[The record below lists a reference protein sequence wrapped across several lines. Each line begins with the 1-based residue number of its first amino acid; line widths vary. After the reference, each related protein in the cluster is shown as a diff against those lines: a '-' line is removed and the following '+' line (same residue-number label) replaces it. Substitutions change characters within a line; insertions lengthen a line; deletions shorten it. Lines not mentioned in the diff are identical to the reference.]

1 MKSRNNVLQA
11 RVDRMVRSAN
21 ELSITQSEKGPMD
34 LAKWGLLASSIKA
47 MSEAFRAP
55 PGPVLPSFPSSSSP
69 PPQGHWAS
77 ATSDFGS
84 VWICHLHPPQGTPVH
99 LSGWRQRQ
107 AICFFSETHHSPSHS
122 LPSSPHTTP
131 LSLAGLQPQR
141 PAFPPTHQPHTI
153 LGALVRLSPVP
164 QISARLAPSPTTK
177 VTFTASSFLS
187 SLKLNTPF
195 TTFTLHLLFLLYFS
209 P

>member
-84 VWICHLHPPQGTPVH
+84 VWICYLHPPQGTPVH
-99 LSGWRQRQ
+99 LSGWQQRQ
-107 AICFFSETHHSPSHS
+107 AICFFSETRHSPSHS

-131 LSLAGLQPQR
+131 LSLAGLQPRGLLFLQHTSHT
-141 PAFPPTHQPHTI
+141 PSLGLWFGCPLFPRYLQD
-153 LGALVRLSPVP
+153 LL
-164 QISARLAPSPTTK
+164 
-177 VTFTASSFLS
+177 
-187 SLKLNTPF
+187 
-195 TTFTLHLLFLLYFS
+195 LHLLPRLPSQRALFFPL
-209 P
+209 